1 MNRHKSQK
9 KKLLESIG
17 KQRDLKKITDIL
29 GNWVNENYLQ
39 EISLALRGLG
49 KFRLAA
55 DYEQLAVEQLAVNPK
70 TWFHYLPETREAKIQ
85 HFLEYN
91 ADPSNQYKKQVNAWK
106 KGKASAIKR
115 RADQVEP
122 ELFLDSVVIK
132 KNVNSWEV

>member
-1 MNRHKSQK
+1 M
-9 KKLLESIG
+9 
-17 KQRDLKKITDIL
+17 
-29 GNWVNENYLQ
+29 
-39 EISLALRGLG
+39 
-49 KFRLAA
+49 
-55 DYEQLAVEQLAVNPK
+55 
-70 TWFHYLPETREAKIQ
+70 PETREAKIQ